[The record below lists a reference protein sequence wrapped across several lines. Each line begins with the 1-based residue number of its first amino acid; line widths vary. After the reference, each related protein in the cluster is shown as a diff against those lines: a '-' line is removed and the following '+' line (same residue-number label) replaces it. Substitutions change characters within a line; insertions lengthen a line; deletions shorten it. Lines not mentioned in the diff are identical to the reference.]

1 MDEID
6 RAILRELQIDG
17 RIAYAELGPKVG
29 LSASAARQRLQRL
42 LDSQAVQVVGVTDPM
57 GMGGQAMALLGIAVD
72 GDPRAV
78 ADALAERA
86 EVVYAVLTSGASTC
100 SPRSCVPDR
109 GICWT
114 SSTTSYGRS
123 RASGR
128 CSRSPTSGFTRTGSC
143 GTWAEPP
150 PAVATVRQPNRRR
163 ARAPRGERRLLR
175 H

>member
-1 MDEID
+1 VDEID

-86 EVVYAVLTSGASTC
+86 EVVYAVLTSGGFDLFAEVVC
-100 SPRSCVPDR
+100 PGPRDLLDFVND
-109 GICWT
+109 
-114 SSTTSYGRS
+114 
-123 RASGR
+123 
-128 CSRSPTSGFTRTGSC
+128 
-143 GTWAEPP
+143 
-150 PAVATVRQPNRRR
+150 VVRQIEGVRQVQSFPYFGIHTHRFLWNV
-163 ARAPRGERRLLR
+163 G
-175 H
+175 

>member
-78 ADALAERA
+78 ADTLAERT
-86 EVVYAVLTSGASTC
+86 EVVYSVLTSGGFDLFAEVVC
-100 SPRSCVPDR
+100 PGPRDLLDFVND
-109 GICWT
+109 
-114 SSTTSYGRS
+114 
-123 RASGR
+123 
-128 CSRSPTSGFTRTGSC
+128 
-143 GTWAEPP
+143 
-150 PAVATVRQPNRRR
+150 VVRQIEGVRQVQSFPYFGIHTHRFLWNV
-163 ARAPRGERRLLR
+163 G
-175 H
+175 

>member
-78 ADALAERA
+78 ADTLAERA
-86 EVVYAVLTSGASTC
+86 EVVYSVLTSGGFDLFAEVVC
-100 SPRSCVPDR
+100 PGPRDLLDFVND
-109 GICWT
+109 
-114 SSTTSYGRS
+114 
-123 RASGR
+123 
-128 CSRSPTSGFTRTGSC
+128 
-143 GTWAEPP
+143 
-150 PAVATVRQPNRRR
+150 VVRQIEGVRQVQSFPYFGIHTHRFLWNV
-163 ARAPRGERRLLR
+163 G
-175 H
+175 

>member
-78 ADALAERA
+78 ADALAERT
-86 EVVYAVLTSGASTC
+86 EVVYSVLTSGGFDLFAEVVC
-100 SPRSCVPDR
+100 PVPRDLLDFVND
-109 GICWT
+109 
-114 SSTTSYGRS
+114 
-123 RASGR
+123 
-128 CSRSPTSGFTRTGSC
+128 
-143 GTWAEPP
+143 
-150 PAVATVRQPNRRR
+150 VVRQIEGVRQVQSFPYFGIHTHRFLWNV
-163 ARAPRGERRLLR
+163 G
-175 H
+175 

>member
-42 LDSQAVQVVGVTDPM
+42 LDTQAVQVVGVTDPM
-57 GMGGQAMALLGIAVD
+57 GMGGQSMALLGIAVD

-86 EVVYAVLTSGASTC
+86 EVVYSVLTSGGFDLFAEVVC
-100 SPRSCVPDR
+100 PGPRDLLDFVNDVVRPIEGVHRVQSFPYF
-109 GICWT
+109 GIHTHRFLWNV
-114 SSTTSYGRS
+114 G
-123 RASGR
+123 
-128 CSRSPTSGFTRTGSC
+128 
-143 GTWAEPP
+143 
-150 PAVATVRQPNRRR
+150 
-163 ARAPRGERRLLR
+163 
-175 H
+175 

>member
-78 ADALAERA
+78 ADTLAERT
-86 EVVYAVLTSGASTC
+86 EVVYAVLTSGGFDLFAEVVC
-100 SPRSCVPDR
+100 PGPRDLLDFVND
-109 GICWT
+109 
-114 SSTTSYGRS
+114 
-123 RASGR
+123 
-128 CSRSPTSGFTRTGSC
+128 
-143 GTWAEPP
+143 
-150 PAVATVRQPNRRR
+150 VVRQIEGVRQVQSFPYFGIHTHRFLWNV
-163 ARAPRGERRLLR
+163 G
-175 H
+175 